1 MFFKFWQKNGYGAIG
16 SRSKWNTAVQFWLS
30 YDYRMWSC

>member
-16 SRSKWNTAVQFWLS
+16 SRSKWNTAVQFW
-30 YDYRMWSC
+30 